1 MQPGR
6 TPSGGIWRLAG
17 TGLFSRPAMSREI
30 DERKKRKALRK
41 LRKAAE
47 LAERGEGPPLSDWER
62 EFLEEVEQ
70 RIETY
75 GSAFADPE
83 KGNLE
88 DPMSALQT
96 QKLKEIG
103 KKARGKDT
111 GFKTR
116 KPLGWK
122 RKQDFTPR
130 VRQIDEDVAETEAP
144 APRSEPAPAR
154 TPFGVIRGSEL
165 GDQTSETPI
174 TAAHAK
180 KPARS
185 SQPAEPKTPQKRP
198 AFRVIKGGKDDA

>member
-1 MQPGR
+1 
-6 TPSGGIWRLAG
+6 
-17 TGLFSRPAMSREI
+17 MSREI

-111 GFKTR
+111 GFKAR

-122 RKQDFTPR
+122 KKQDFTPR

-144 APRSEPAPAR
+144 APRPEPAR

-165 GDQTSETPI
+165 GGKTPEAANAGSPARKPAKSPQQATSESAP
-174 TAAHAK
+174 
-180 KPARS
+180 
-185 SQPAEPKTPQKRP
+185 KRP

>member
-1 MQPGR
+1 MP
-6 TPSGGIWRLAG
+6 
-17 TGLFSRPAMSREI
+17 REI

-70 RIETY
+70 RIEEF

-96 QKLKEIG
+96 QKLREID
-103 KKARGKDT
+103 KKSRGKGT
-111 GFKTR
+111 GLKPR
-116 KPLGWK
+116 KPMGSK
-122 RKQDFTPR
+122 KKPAYSPR
-130 VRQIDEDVAETEAP
+130 VRQVDEDIEETDESAKAP
-144 APRSEPAPAR
+144 PAKPRQ
-154 TPFGVIRGSEL
+154 PFGMIRGSDLAREP
-165 GDQTSETPI
+165 ETD
-174 TAAHAK
+174 
-180 KPARS
+180 KPAAAPD
-185 SQPAEPKTPQKRP
+185 PARRP

>member
-1 MQPGR
+1 MSQ
-6 TPSGGIWRLAG
+6 L
-17 TGLFSRPAMSREI
+17 LMSREI

-70 RIETY
+70 RIETF

-88 DPMSALQT
+88 EPMSALQT
-96 QKLKEIG
+96 RKLKEID

-122 RKQDFTPR
+122 KKQDFTPR
-130 VRQIDEDVAETEAP
+130 VRQLDDDIAE
-144 APRSEPAPAR
+144 EPAPPAEPKPAP
-154 TPFGVIRGSEL
+154 TPFSVIRGSEL
-165 GDQTSETPI
+165 GEPRPKRTPRK
-174 TAAHAK
+174 TPPA
-180 KPARS
+180 KPAAQSRK
-185 SQPAEPKTPQKRP
+185 PEREPTPELAPKGP
-198 AFRVIKGGKDDA
+198 AFRVIQGGKDDA

>member
-1 MQPGR
+1 MSQ
-6 TPSGGIWRLAG
+6 L
-17 TGLFSRPAMSREI
+17 LMSREI

-70 RIETY
+70 RIETF

-88 DPMSALQT
+88 EPMSALQT
-96 QKLKEIG
+96 RKLKEID

-122 RKQDFTPR
+122 KKQDFTPR
-130 VRQIDEDVAETEAP
+130 VRQLDDDVAE
-144 APRSEPAPAR
+144 EPAPPPETKPAP
-154 TPFGVIRGSEL
+154 TPFSVIRGSEL
-165 GDQTSETPI
+165 GEPRPKRTPRKSPP
-174 TAAHAK
+174 A
-180 KPARS
+180 KPATQSRKPEREAKPE
-185 SQPAEPKTPQKRP
+185 PAPKRP
-198 AFRVIKGGKDDA
+198 AFRVIQGGKDDA